1 MDEVEAALRE
11 KYAWLRPSMNEA
23 TARLWAGA
31 EAKAL
36 GRGGVA
42 AVVRAT
48 GLSRT
53 TVMGGMRDLDDAEQ
67 LERIANGQL
76 RRAGAGRKSLTE
88 TQPGLLDALEKLVS
102 PATRGDPESPLR
114 WSAKSLRTLA
124 EALNEQGFSI
134 GHDSIAALL
143 AAQGYSLQ
151 APRKMLEGGDHP
163 DRDEQFEYIAKT
175 TQAMQAAEQPVISV
189 DCKKKE
195 LVGEFKNGGRE
206 WQPEG
211 QPTPVSVYDFPSDA
225 LFKAIP
231 YGVYDV
237 TRNEGWV
244 SVGITHD
251 TAEFAVNTIRE
262 WWNRMG
268 KSRYPEATELY
279 ITADGGGSNGSR
291 NRLWKQELQ
300 AFADRSGLTIHVSH
314 FPPGTSKWNKIEHR
328 LFSFISM
335 NWRGR
340 PLSTLETVV
349 SLIGNVT
356 TRTGLKVRAIADDRE
371 YLTGRRVTKE
381 DMRRLALEKDAFHGE
396 WNYSIK
402 PRQKSSAD

>member
-102 PATRGDPESPLR
+102 SATRGDPESPLR

-134 GHDSIAALL
+134 GHDSIASLL

-211 QPTPVSVYDFPSDA
+211 QTHAGERLRLPSDA

-244 SVGITHD
+244 SVGIDHD
-251 TAEFAVNTIRE
+251 TAEFAVNTIRAVVAAH
-262 WWNRMG
+262 G
-268 KSRYPEATELY
+268 KEPLPRGDGAVHHGGRRRQQRFAQPAVEA
-279 ITADGGGSNGSR
+279 
-291 NRLWKQELQ
+291 ELQ
-300 AFADRSGLTIHVSH
+300 AFADDSGLTIHVSH
-314 FPPGTSKWNKIEHR
+314 LPPGTSKWNKIEHR

-340 PLSTLETVV
+340 RS
-349 SLIGNVT
+349 
-356 TRTGLKVRAIADDRE
+356 
-371 YLTGRRVTKE
+371 
-381 DMRRLALEKDAFHGE
+381 
-396 WNYSIK
+396 
-402 PRQKSSAD
+402 PRWRPSSRSSATSPRGPD